1 MTDAA
6 GSGQGT
12 FRIGAV
18 ISRGIGVY
26 VRHFVPFVVVGVVT
40 YLPVIVLSLLFGG
53 RIEEAETGSPAA
65 MSGGG
70 VVAMVVVGLVGI
82 VCWCAMSAGVTYGV
96 ISSMRQGDVHIGV
109 ALRAALRAI
118 LPLIGL
124 SLLGVGLGL
133 LGGVAFTL
141 ASLIPDVGPVIGAT
155 GLAIVGAYLFVRWWL
170 MVPAVVVDGLGPIA
184 ALRRSSEL
192 TVGHRWRVLAV
203 IVLWLL
209 IALVVLFL
217 AVTAVA
223 AVFSAGT
230 TEPSSSATLLL
241 NIAGTLLEIVL
252 GGIGAS
258 VVAVGYHDLRIA
270 REGIGSD
277 DIARV
282 FD

>member
-1 MTDAA
+1 
-6 GSGQGT
+6 
-12 FRIGAV
+12 
-18 ISRGIGVY
+18 
-26 VRHFVPFVVVGVVT
+26 
-40 YLPVIVLSLLFGG
+40 
-53 RIEEAETGSPAA
+53 
-65 MSGGG
+65 
-70 VVAMVVVGLVGI
+70 
-82 VCWCAMSAGVTYGV
+82 
-96 ISSMRQGDVHIGV
+96 
-109 ALRAALRAI
+109 
-118 LPLIGL
+118 
-124 SLLGVGLGL
+124 
-133 LGGVAFTL
+133 
-141 ASLIPDVGPVIGAT
+141 
-155 GLAIVGAYLFVRWWL
+155 

-223 AVFSAGT
+223 AVFSAGA